1 MSDTIVYASAEE
13 FGEGSLDDLAEPFAL
28 PSGRMVKV
36 RGLSR
41 HELLKNGKDADG
53 DTRLH
58 EIFNVMSC
66 VVLPQFSRAQV
77 EAWQRRD
84 LAAGDFKALSEKI
97 RELSG
102 LGEGADKSDI
112 PASGE

>member
-1 MSDTIVYASAEE
+1 MSEIVYASATD
-13 FGEGSLDDLAEPFAL
+13 FTQGSLADLAEPFTL
-28 PSGRMVKV
+28 PSGRTVKV

-53 DTRLH
+53 DTGTI

-66 VVLPQFSRAQV
+66 VVLPQFTRAQV

-84 LAAGDFKALSEKI
+84 LAGGDFQALSQKI

-102 LGEGADKSDI
+102 LGEGADKSDV
-112 PASGE
+112 PAAGE